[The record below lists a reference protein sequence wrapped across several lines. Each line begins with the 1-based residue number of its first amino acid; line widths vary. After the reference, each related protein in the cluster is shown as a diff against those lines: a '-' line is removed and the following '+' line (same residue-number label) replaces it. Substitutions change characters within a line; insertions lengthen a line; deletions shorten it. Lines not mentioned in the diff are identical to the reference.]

1 VSAKTFR
8 LADNVSWKKMDDLVI
23 VVALETGAYY
33 SLNRTA
39 SEFWEQIIAGKSLE
53 EVKETLTEV
62 FEVAEERLRTDIAGC
77 IEEWLANRLIV
88 QR

>member
-1 VSAKTFR
+1 VSARVFR
-8 LADNVSWKKMDDLVI
+8 LPDNVSWKKMDDLVI
-23 VVALETGAYY
+23 VVDLETGAYY
-33 SLNRTA
+33 SLNQTA
-39 SEFWEQIIAGKSLE
+39 SAIWEQIIAGQSLE

-77 IEEWLANRLIV
+77 IEEWVANRLIV